1 MAATHPR
8 TGENLDRP
16 NRNGW
21 LPVWHRNLRVWRK
34 MALPSLLNQFGEPLL
49 YLLALG
55 YGLGGLVGEL
65 EGMSY
70 VVFLASGI
78 VCSSAMI
85 TASFESTYS
94 AYTRM
99 VPQRNWQAMLAAP
112 LDVND
117 IVLGEVV
124 WAATKSLFSAVAI
137 LIVATL
143 LGAVANWSAV
153 LAIPVAFV
161 TGFCFASLGMVI
173 TSMAKNYD
181 IFLIYNT
188 LITTPMLLLSGV
200 FFPLERMPEAI
211 QLGATVLP
219 LTHAVAIVRPL
230 VTGTPVDSLWPHLA
244 VVLAYAAFG
253 FALATF
259 LIRRRLLA

>member
-1 MAATHPR
+1 MAATHPQFNDLSQR
-8 TGENLDRP
+8 GL
-16 NRNGW
+16 RNGW
-21 LPVWHRNLRVWRK
+21 LPVWRRNLRVWRK

-117 IVLGEVV
+117 VVLGEVV
-124 WAATKSLFSAVAI
+124 WAATKSVFSATAI

-143 LGAVANWSAV
+143 LGAVSSAGAI
-153 LAIPVAFV
+153 LAIPMAFL
-161 TGFCFASLGMVI
+161 TGLCFASLGMVI
-173 TSMAKNYD
+173 TSLAKNYD
-181 IFLIYNT
+181 LFLIYNT

-200 FFPLERMPEAI
+200 FFPLERMPEAV
-211 QLGATVLP
+211 QLGASLLP
-219 LTHAVAIVRPL
+219 LTHAVGIVRPL
-230 VTGTPVDSLWPHLA
+230 VTGTPIDNLALHLA
-244 VVLAYAAFG
+244 MVLAYATVS
-253 FALATF
+253 FAVATR
-259 LIRRRLLA
+259 LLRRRLLA

>member
-1 MAATHPR
+1 MAATHPQFS
-8 TGENLDRP
+8 NPVDRP
-16 NRNGW
+16 TRNGW
-21 LPVWHRNLRVWRK
+21 LPVWQRNLRVWRK

-55 YGLGGLVGEL
+55 YGLGSLVGEL
-65 EGMSY
+65 GEMSY
-70 VVFLASGI
+70 VVYLASGI

-124 WAATKSLFSAVAI
+124 WAATKSLFSAIAI

-143 LGAVANWSAV
+143 LGAVGSWGAL
-153 LAIPVAFV
+153 LAIPVGFL
-161 TGFCFASLGMVI
+161 TGLCFASLGMVV
-173 TSMAKNYD
+173 TGLAKNYD
-181 IFLIYNT
+181 LFLIYNT
-188 LITTPMLLLSGV
+188 MVITPMLLLSGV
-200 FFPLERMPEAI
+200 FFPLERMPEYI
-211 QLGATVLP
+211 QLGANLLP

-230 VTGTPVDSLWPHLA
+230 VTGTTIDALELHLA
-244 VVLAYAAFG
+244 VVLLYATVG
-253 FALATF
+253 FAVATW
-259 LIRRRLLA
+259 LLRRRLLA